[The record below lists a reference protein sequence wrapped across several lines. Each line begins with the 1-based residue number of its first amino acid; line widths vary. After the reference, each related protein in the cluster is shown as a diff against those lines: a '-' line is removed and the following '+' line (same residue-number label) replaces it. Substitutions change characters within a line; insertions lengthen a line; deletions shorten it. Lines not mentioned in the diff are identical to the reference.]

1 MKIQPEKL
9 LMIDDVEYIGS
20 IIHLHYA
27 IVCELSRKKGKSLHL
42 KSLFPKISLSIKF
55 FFEYLSSVFQF
66 PPFSFPESCFLSS
79 SGNLQFSQ
87 GSTHSSTPTQSSQ
100 LDNMDVEALVE
111 RAQ

>member
-20 IIHLHYA
+20 
-27 IVCELSRKKGKSLHL
+27 RKSLHL

-87 GSTHSSTPTQSSQ
+87 VIFSLSFISQTMVRVKDNHHEGGRNHDGHS
-100 LDNMDVEALVE
+100 
-111 RAQ
+111 

>member
-20 IIHLHYA
+20 
-27 IVCELSRKKGKSLHL
+27 RKSLHL